1 MTYLVVV
8 YVEYN
13 CASTAYPTTSDS
25 DCSTGKMLADFFTK
39 PLQGQLF
46 NFFRRIIMG
55 WDSIYDIIS
64 LNDEMKERVEK
75 WKKYNLRL
83 ISSMENNERDKGAK
97 DEDVKK
103 KKERIIPVHEQTR
116 TGVEKEKKIEKNAD
130 GQVNMSKSQYVRRV
144 STNDKKAISWRDA
157 CFKNLV

>member
-1 MTYLVVV
+1 MKDRVDKKELKIMY
-8 YVEYN
+8 
-13 CASTAYPTTSDS
+13 CP
-25 DCSTGKMLADFFTK
+25 TGKMLADFFTK

-64 LNDEMKERVEK
+64 LNDEMKEPVEK

-103 KKERIIPVHEQTR
+103 KKERIITVQEQTR
-116 TGVEKEKKIEKNAD
+116 TDEKKEKKIEKSAD
-130 GQVNMSKSQYVRRV
+130 SQVSMSKSQYVRRV
-144 STNDKKAISWRDA
+144 STNDKKAISWRNA
-157 CFKNLV
+157 CFKN